1 MFVSRQTPN
10 TRMNHYTRLLTEPL
24 AQGIHGGAPF
34 EIAIQARNENEESI
48 AAKVLLTVK
57 SDYKNI
63 EEDTEREKDRDW
75 VHHEFTRIKQSLE
88 KGNSEEDILFVASF
102 AGHKNIVKK
111 LFQKIKKG
119 DELSSEEDDEK
130 LPDTIPE
137 LKTAMSKAIKR
148 LQQISMDIDSL
159 KHQSKVLTHTLSRIK
174 SGLENSESSA
184 SRKRRT

>member
-1 MFVSRQTPN
+1 
-10 TRMNHYTRLLTEPL
+10 
-24 AQGIHGGAPF
+24 
-34 EIAIQARNENEESI
+34 
-48 AAKVLLTVK
+48 
-57 SDYKNI
+57 
-63 EEDTEREKDRDW
+63 
-75 VHHEFTRIKQSLE
+75 
-88 KGNSEEDILFVASF
+88 
-102 AGHKNIVKK
+102 
-111 LFQKIKKG
+111 
-119 DELSSEEDDEK
+119 LSSEEDDEK